1 MNSKNILIIGAGKSA
16 TYAIEYLAAQC
27 EKENWNLVVAD
38 ADLETAK
45 QKIAGFKNCSAKQL
59 DINNARSRSA
69 LIQQADIVIS
79 MMPPAF
85 HSLVLHDC
93 VKFKKHFTNAS
104 YVSPE
109 MKAMQEE
116 FKQNNMIVLCEMGLD
131 PGIDHMSAM
140 QTIHR
145 FEKEKFELTSFK
157 SYCGGLVAPESDNNP
172 WHYKFSWNP
181 RNVILAG
188 QGTAQY
194 LHNGKVSYIP
204 YNRLFSN
211 IETIKVK
218 GYGEFEAYANRD
230 SLSYIDTYK
239 LKNVN
244 YFLRGTLRKKG
255 FCESWNALVQLGITD
270 DTYTVNHDGK
280 TTWREF
286 LQSYLNSKTEFAQ
299 HSLLDELKNYLVA
312 KKANSNSMVIKN
324 LESLD
329 IFSDEKLPLQ
339 NATPAQQLQHLL
351 ERKWK
356 MEPTDKDMIVMQH
369 QFVFKRM
376 NETKKVTSTLVMKG
390 ENQVHTA
397 MAKTVGL
404 PLAIGAV
411 LILKEK
417 IKQTGILVPTI
428 SSIYNPVLKE
438 LEKFGINFIEEE
450 K

>member
-1 MNSKNILIIGAGKSA
+1 MNSKIILIIGAGKSA
-16 TYAIEYLAAQC
+16 TYAIEYLATQC
-27 EKENWNLVVAD
+27 EKENWKLIVAD
-38 ADLETAK
+38 ADLQTAK
-45 QKIAGFKNCSAKQL
+45 QKISGFKNCEAKQL
-59 DINNARSRSA
+59 DINNEADRSA
-69 LIQQADIVIS
+69 LIQQADLVVS

-85 HSLVLHDC
+85 HSLVLHNC
-93 VKFKKHFTNAS
+93 LKHKKHFTNAS
-104 YVSPE
+104 YVTPE
-109 MKAMQEE
+109 MKLLNEE
-116 FKQNNMIVLCEMGLD
+116 FKKNNLIVLCEMGLD

-145 FEKEKFELTSFK
+145 FEKENFELTSFK

-194 LHNGKVSYIP
+194 LHHGKISYIP

-211 IETIKVK
+211 IETIKIK

-230 SLSYIDTYK
+230 SLSYIDTYN
-239 LKNVN
+239 LPNIN

-270 DTYTVNHDGK
+270 DSYTVNHDGK

-286 LQSYLNSKTEFAQ
+286 IYSYLNTKSEFVQ
-299 HSLLDELKNYLVA
+299 HEILDELKNYFEN
-312 KKANSNSMVIKN
+312 KRTNCPTVIKN

-329 IFSDEKLPLQ
+329 IFSDDKLPLQ
-339 NATPAQQLQHLL
+339 NASPAQQLQHLL
-351 ERKWK
+351 EQKWK

-369 QFVFKRM
+369 QFIFKKL
-376 NETKKVTSTLVMKG
+376 NETKKITSTLVMKG
-390 ENQVHTA
+390 ENQIHTA

-411 LILKEK
+411 LILKNE
-417 IKQTGILVPTI
+417 IKQCGVLIPTI
-428 SSIYNPVLKE
+428 ENIYHPVLKE
-438 LEKFGINFIEEE
+438 LENFGVNFIEEE